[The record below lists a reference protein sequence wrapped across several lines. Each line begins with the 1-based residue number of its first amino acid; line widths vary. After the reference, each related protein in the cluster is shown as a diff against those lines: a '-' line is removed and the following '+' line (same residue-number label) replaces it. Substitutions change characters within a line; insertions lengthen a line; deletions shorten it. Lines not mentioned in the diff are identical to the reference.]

1 MNVKKIM
8 GQKHIILL
16 AEDDEDDQELIKLAF
31 SKVTKDHDF
40 KIVNNGQ
47 ELLDVLGHLADTPC
61 MIILDLNMPVLNG
74 IQTLK
79 ELQKE
84 PRFKK
89 IPTVIFTT
97 SDNDENKRTSYSSGA
112 VNYFVKPST
121 MKDFV
126 NTAEKMLTY
135 CH

>member
-1 MNVKKIM
+1 MA
-8 GQKHIILL
+8 QKHFILL

-31 SKVTKDHDF
+31 SKVTKEHEF
-40 KIVNNGQ
+40 KIVSNGQ
-47 ELLDVLGHLADTPC
+47 ELLDVLSHQSETPC

-84 PRFKK
+84 PRYKK
-89 IPTVIFTT
+89 IPIVIFTT
-97 SDNDENKRTSYSSGA
+97 SDNDENKKSSYSSGA
-112 VNYFVKPST
+112 ADYFVKPST
-121 MKDFV
+121 MNGLVLAAK
-126 NTAEKMLTY
+126 KMLTY

>member
-1 MNVKKIM
+1 MS
-8 GQKHIILL
+8 QKHFILL

-31 SKVTKDHDF
+31 SKVTNDHDF

-47 ELLDVLGHLADTPC
+47 ELLDVLAHQPDTPC

-74 IQTLK
+74 MQTLK
-79 ELQKE
+79 QLQKE

-89 IPTVIFTT
+89 IPIVIFTT
-97 SDNDENKRTSYSSGA
+97 SDNAETKKSSYLSGA
-112 VNYFVKPST
+112 ADYFVKPSS
-121 MKDFV
+121 MKEFV
-126 NTAEKMLTY
+126 STAQKMLTY